1 MIVENFELNPVSF
14 IKNAIITFI
23 IFIVKVIIAGIIFH
37 TAMMKAGLTD
47 EKSIG
52 NYVKYFVYASS
63 VMYILTFIY
72 FMFKCRHVS
81 MSKMNYKK
89 FLFSSLL
96 VPVVVIVHIGVL
108 IASNFIQDIPEVGM
122 IIYFLIWSGLGI
134 IWMTGMLYTL
144 SLTVAEKVTSCSV

>member
-1 MIVENFELNPVSF
+1 MSVENFELNPVSF
-14 IKNAIITFI
+14 IKTAIITFI
-23 IFIVKVIIAGIIFH
+23 IFIVKIIIAGVIFH
-37 TAMMKAGLTD
+37 IAMMKAGLTD
-47 EKSIG
+47 EDSIG

-108 IASNFIQDIPEVGM
+108 IASNFIQKIPEIGM

-134 IWMTGMLYTL
+134 IWMTGMLYAL
-144 SLTVAEKVTSCSV
+144 SLEVAEKVTSCSV

>member
-1 MIVENFELNPVSF
+1 
-14 IKNAIITFI
+14 
-23 IFIVKVIIAGIIFH
+23 
-37 TAMMKAGLTD
+37 MMKAGLTD
-47 EKSIG
+47 EDSIG

-63 VMYILTFIY
+63 VVYILTFIY

-96 VPVVVIVHIGVL
+96 VPAVVIVHIGVL
-108 IASNFIQDIPEVGM
+108 IASNFIKKIPEIGM